1 MVVLTGSM
9 KKTNLFLT
17 LVILW
22 TIAFPMLLGAQCT
35 GGFQYQSYTPICTGN
50 AETICSDG
58 YAGEYDVVNLTAGVW
73 YRFDSSNQTDIVT
86 ITDNAG
92 VVKTWG
98 IATAMFRPT
107 VNGAH
112 RFYTHLANCGADVN
126 YRIRYISCGFI
137 PLPCTTSV
145 YGQFPAGVF
154 TPACISTDQVITQGA
169 FASEYSVVF
178 LKAGQIVTFKS
189 SVASDVL
196 TITDATGAN
205 VYGCFTG
212 QLTLTIPVTA
222 NYRFYSH
229 TTGCGSSLT
238 TRSRIIRLPAP
249 VTPGISIVAGNTT
262 ACAGT
267 TVTFTANVTNGGP
280 SPSYQWKVNGN
291 NVGTNQN
298 FLTINT
304 LQQGAAVTCVLTPNN
319 ACQTAATVT
328 SNSITMTIQPTFTP
342 AVGITTAQGTSCQGS
357 TVSFQAN
364 PVNGGPSPSYQ
375 WKVNG
380 VNVGTNSPNFSS
392 NTLATGSVVQCVM
405 TANNTCQTGSFF
417 NSNSIPVTVLPYVTP
432 TVSITSA
439 NNSACEGPQLFF
451 RAIATNGGP
460 SPVYQ
465 WKKNGVN
472 IHINDSIFST
482 TSLVNGDVIRCDL
495 TANNQCQTG
504 SLFSSNNIT
513 ISTPSDPILTT
524 GFCIGDTMDAPHAT
538 GWSDD
543 LYRVWYKDGNIIDTV
558 WPSRYGLH
566 TYGSGTLNSVAGL
579 AFDTSNGMYVV
590 DRGVHRVYRFTLNT
604 VTSVTFLGSS
614 IGNSDSTFNQ
624 PVDIQFDMAGNAYV
638 LDKMNNRALRFATG
652 SKKGITVAGGN
663 GYGASLNQL
672 ANPQGFWV
680 HPDGTIYIAD
690 QENHR
695 VVKWARGA
703 TTGILVAGGNGA
715 GNAANQ
721 LNNPYDVAVDGLG
734 NVFVC
739 DPLNNRV
746 QRWAPGALSGITIAG
761 NGAAGNGLNQLNN
774 PKGITV
780 DKIGNVFV
788 ADFGNLRTMRWK
800 PGDPMGTR
808 LEDTLRRP
816 VQLAF
821 NATGDLCE
829 TEGMFNSAITRYY
842 KMWRTYHV
850 PQIPGV
856 YTATRYTTKGCEL
869 NSLPTTIQPDAAA
882 QVTVTL
888 NRLNS
893 CEGTPAQIVA
903 TPSYGGSFPTYTWK
917 KNGVVVQNGGSTYN
931 PSVLNNGDVITC
943 TLVSNYVCSTNN
955 TDTAEIGPI
964 TVLPTANPSISIMQ
978 TTPTTTCPG
987 DVLFFVANTVNAT
1000 TVDTVRWYINGVYT
1014 GLSGNIFTA
1023 TWLAHGDV
1031 VSAYLEINNICSSL
1045 NGFNSNPITV
1055 QHLGNCNA
1063 GLQLAIRL
1071 FIEGLYI
1078 GNEQMIPLLYQSGL
1092 SSNPM
1097 AADSVTVE
1105 FRSYANPQTVLF
1117 STGTIVKTD
1126 GFIDFGAPVQFIGT
1140 SVYLVVKPRNGIET
1154 WSKYPVYLNNLS
1166 SYDFTH

>member
-1 MVVLTGSM
+1 M
-9 KKTNLFLT
+9 KKINLFLA

-22 TIAFPMLLGAQCT
+22 TIVFPVLLSAQCT
-35 GGFQYQSYTPICTGN
+35 SGFQYQSYAPICTGN
-50 AETICSDG
+50 AETICTDG
-58 YAGEYDVVNLTAGVW
+58 YAGEYDAVNLTAGVW
-73 YRFDSSNQTDIVT
+73 YRFDSSNQTDIIT

-98 IATAMFRPT
+98 IATTMFKPT
-107 VNGAH
+107 VGGVY
-112 RFYTHLANCGADVN
+112 RFYTHLTNCGSDVN
-126 YRIRYISCGFI
+126 FRYRWISCGFS
-137 PLPCTTSV
+137 PLPCTTAV
-145 YGQFPAGVF
+145 YNQYPAGVF
-154 TPACISTDQVITQGA
+154 TPACVSTDQVITTAG

-196 TITDATGAN
+196 TITDATGTI

-212 QLTLTIPVTA
+212 QLTLTIPITA
-222 NYRFYSH
+222 NYRFYLH
-229 TTGCGSSLT
+229 TTGCGSNLT
-238 TRSRIIRLPAP
+238 TRSRIIKLPAP
-249 VTPGISIVAGNTT
+249 VTPAISIVAGNTT
-262 ACAGT
+262 ACAGA

-280 SPSYQWKVNGN
+280 FPSYQWKVNGN
-291 NVGTNQN
+291 NVGGNQN

-304 LQQGAAVTCVLTPNN
+304 LQQGDVVSCVLTPNN
-319 ACQTAATVT
+319 ACQTVSSVT
-328 SNSITMTIQPTFTP
+328 SNSFTMTIQPTFTP

-392 NTLATGSVVQCVM
+392 STLATGSVVQCIM

-417 NSNSIPVTVLPYVTP
+417 TSNSIPVTVLPYVTP

-439 NNSACEGPQLFF
+439 NNAACDGPQLFF

-472 IHINDSIFST
+472 IGLNDSIFSSI
-482 TSLVNGDVIRCDL
+482 SLVNGDVIRCEL
-495 TANNQCQTG
+495 TANNQCQTT
-504 SLFSSNNIT
+504 SFSSSNNIT
-513 ISTPSDPILTT
+513 ISNPSNPILTT
-524 GFCIGDTMDAPHAT
+524 GFCVGDTMDAPLT
-538 GWSDD
+538 TSWSDD
-543 LYRVWYKDGNIIDTV
+543 LYRVWYKDGNVIDTV
-558 WPSRYGLH
+558 WPSRYGFDS
-566 TYGSGTLNSVAGL
+566 YGSNIINSVAGL
-579 AFDTSNGMYVV
+579 AFDASNAMYVV
-590 DRGVHRVYRFTLNT
+590 DRGMHRVYRFTKNVYT
-604 VTSVTFLGSS
+604 MVTFLGSS

-624 PVDIQFDMAGNAYV
+624 PVDIQFDMAGKVYV
-638 LDKMNNRALRFATG
+638 LDKMNNRVLRFAPG

-680 HPDGTIYIAD
+680 QPDGTIYIAD

-695 VVKWARGA
+695 VVRWARGA
-703 TTGILVAGGNGA
+703 TTGVLVAGSNGA

-734 NVFVC
+734 NVFVS

-761 NGAAGNGLNQLNN
+761 NGAAGNALNQLNN

-780 DKIGNVFV
+780 DNIGNLFV
-788 ADFGNLRTMRWK
+788 ADFGNERTMRWK
-800 PGDPMGTR
+800 PGDPMGTQ
-808 LEDTLRRP
+808 LEDAQRPP

-829 TEGMFNSAITRYY
+829 TEAMFNAAILRYY
-842 KMWRTYHV
+842 KIWRTYHV

-856 YTATRYTTKGCEL
+856 YSVIRYTTQGCEL
-869 NSLPTTIQPDAAA
+869 NSLPTTIQPNGAA

-893 CEGTPAQIVA
+893 CEGTPAQLVA

-917 KNGVVVQNGGSTYN
+917 KNGVVVQNGGSTYS
-931 PSVLNNGDVITC
+931 PSVLNNGDLINC

-955 TDTAEIGPI
+955 TDTAAIGPI
-964 TVLPTANPSISIMQ
+964 TVLPTSNPSVSIVQ
-978 TTPTTTCPG
+978 TTTGFTCPG
-987 DVLFFVANTVNAT
+987 DLISFTANPIDAT
-1000 TVDTVRWYINGVYT
+1000 SLDTVRWYVNSIYT
-1014 GLSGNIFTA
+1014 GISGNSFSST
-1023 TWLAHGDV
+1023 TLAQGDIV
-1031 VSAYLEINNICSSL
+1031 KAYLEVNYTCSSL
-1045 NGFNSNPITV
+1045 NGFNSNNITIF
-1055 QHLGNCNA
+1055 HFGNCNPPMQVSMKMF
-1063 GLQLAIRL
+1063 L
-1071 FIEGLYI
+1071 EGLYA
-1078 GNEQMIPLLYQSGL
+1078 GNQQMIPQLYQNGL
-1092 SSNPM
+1092 STDPM
-1097 AADSVTVE
+1097 AVDSVTVE
-1105 FRSYANPQTVLF
+1105 FHSSVAPYTSLF
-1117 STGTIVKTD
+1117 TNAAILKTN
-1126 GFIDFGAPVQFIGT
+1126 GLIQIFPPSQFIGQT
-1140 SVYLVVKPRNGIET
+1140 VYLVVKPRNGIET
-1154 WSKYPVYLNNLS
+1154 WSKNPVLLQS
-1166 SYDFTH
+1166 STIFDFTQ